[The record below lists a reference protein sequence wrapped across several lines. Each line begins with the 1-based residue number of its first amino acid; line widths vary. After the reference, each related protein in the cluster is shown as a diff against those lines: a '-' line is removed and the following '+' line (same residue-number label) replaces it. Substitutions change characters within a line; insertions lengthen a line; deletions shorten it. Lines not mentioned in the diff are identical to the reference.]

1 MPATSF
7 PEYAQSIAAILDGVV
22 ATGQAMLVS
31 LQIDQRSML
40 RGFITGMLLFEDGS
54 ELHFREFVDTT
65 QPEPKVMYAYHYQ
78 DANTELVFRYD
89 NAAHRPP
96 LPQPEHKHTP
106 TGITVSPAPTL
117 AQIIDQILGSVRN
130 Y

>member
-7 PEYAQSIAAILDGVV
+7 PEYAQSITDILDAVV
-22 ATGQAMLVS
+22 ATGQATLVS

-40 RGFITGMLLFEDGS
+40 RGFITGMLLFDDGS

-65 QPEPKVMYAYHYQ
+65 LSEPKVMYAYHYQ
-78 DANTELVFRYD
+78 DARAELVFRYD
-89 NAAHRPP
+89 NAAHHPP

-106 TGITVSPAPTL
+106 TGIIASPVPTL
-117 AQIIDQILGSVRN
+117 VQVIDEALKGS

>member
-7 PEYAQSIAAILDGVV
+7 PEYAQSIADILDAVI
-22 ATGQAMLVS
+22 ASGQATLFS

-40 RGFITGMLLFEDGS
+40 RGFITGMLLFDDGS

-65 QPEPKVMYAYHYQ
+65 LSEPKVMYAYHYQ

-96 LPQPEHKHTP
+96 LSQAEHKHTP
-106 TGITVSPAPTL
+106 TGITASPVPTL
-117 AQIIDQILGSVRN
+117 AQIIDEALKGS

>member
-1 MPATSF
+1 
-7 PEYAQSIAAILDGVV
+7 
-22 ATGQAMLVS
+22 
-31 LQIDQRSML
+31 ML
-40 RGFITGMLLFEDGS
+40 RSFITGMLLFDDGS

-65 QPEPKVMYAYHYQ
+65 LSEPKVMYAYHYR

-96 LPQPEHKHTP
+96 LSQAEHKHTP
-106 TGITVSPAPTL
+106 TGITASPVPTL
-117 AQIIDQILGSVRN
+117 AQIIDEALKGS